1 MTVRDV
7 VNQIHALERNLEMID
22 AAQRAGFDLNVTVE
36 QIDATKREIER
47 LYALEIGGVNVQLGA
62 MRAFDE
68 LRGMVEDIVKSAY
81 ERVFGEQQEG

>member
-36 QIDATKREIER
+36 QIDATRREIER

-62 MRAFDE
+62 MRACDE

-81 ERVFGEQQEG
+81 ERVFGGQEDG